1 MIEMLLPQRMRPSHL
16 SSAEILGEPLLD
28 SFAGARRRMARA
40 LWLST
45 PIGFLA
51 LLPSIFSMEVFDRV
65 IYRQGFSTL
74 FALLAGVA
82 VALTVEWYLR
92 RLRSASF
99 REAGAQIDWGLSQTL
114 LSRML
119 AQPLKSLED
128 RPAASWMAL
137 FRDVGTVRTLITG
150 PLMQATFDLP
160 LALFAIVIV
169 GLAALPVLPV
179 VLVMLVVFS
188 ALAWWW
194 ADEVK
199 QGRVLELQQARNLD
213 MFTSEMCRARESVKA
228 LAQQDA
234 VTQQWKNSYE
244 EWLAESY
251 SRGTHLEESREFSHS
266 LLLMSSI
273 AITATGAYAVVNQ
286 WMSVGG
292 LIAANMLAIKAI
304 TPIATLAGA
313 WRQLAQSIEASR
325 RLEQV
330 FRLPV
335 EASGTELDLPRP
347 RGTLVLEDVTFR
359 YEHEAEPVIDKVSL
373 ALAPAQFYVVVGRN
387 GSGKSTLLKLLSG
400 LYRPEEGRVLIDEY
414 DLQQFSRK
422 ETADWIATLAQN
434 VYFLDGTI
442 ADQLKRAAPDAS
454 DEQIIKACR
463 LTGAHMAITRL
474 PKGYSTDLREGGR
487 ALSAGVRR
495 KIALAQVLLRN
506 PAVLILDEPTNDLDH
521 LSELQL
527 VASLRLVAKLRTV
540 IVVTHSPEMV
550 AGADVALALV
560 GDGKIEV
567 MTPAQALTDYFGGRQ
582 RNAVRQPAE
591 AQQAV
596 PAAASTASSLVQVGQ
611 LGANEVV

>member
-1 MIEMLLPQRMRPSHL
+1 MIEMLLPARMRPSQWA
-16 SSAEILGEPLLD
+16 SPDFLGETLLNG
-28 SFAGARRRMARA
+28 FAQVRRRMARA

-51 LLPSIFSMEVFDRV
+51 LLPSVFSMEVFDRV

-82 VALTVEWYLR
+82 FALVIEWYLR

-99 REAGAQIDWGLSQTL
+99 REAGALIDWGLSQTL

-119 AQPLKSLED
+119 SQPLKSLED
-128 RPAASWMAL
+128 RPAAAWMAL
-137 FRDVGTVRTLITG
+137 YRDVGTVRTMMTG
-150 PLMQATFDLP
+150 PLMQSAFDIP
-160 LALFAIVIV
+160 LALFAIIIV
-169 GLAALPVLPV
+169 GIAAMPVLPV

-188 ALAWWW
+188 LLAWWW

-199 QGRVLELQQARNLD
+199 QGKVLELQQARNLD

-228 LAQQDA
+228 LAQHDA
-234 VTQQWKNSYE
+234 VTEQWRTSYE
-244 EWLAESY
+244 EWLAESF
-251 SRGTHLEESREFSHS
+251 SRGTYLEETREFSHS
-266 LLLMSSI
+266 LLIMSSI

-330 FRLPV
+330 FRQPV
-335 EASGTELDLPRP
+335 ESSGSALNLPRP
-347 RGTLVLEDVTFR
+347 RGTLALESVTFR
-359 YEHEAEPVIDKVSL
+359 YDNESDPVLDDVSL
-373 ALAPAQFYVVVGRN
+373 VLAPAQFYAVVGRN
-387 GSGKSTLLKLLSG
+387 GAGKSTLLKLLAG
-400 LYRPEEGRVLIDEY
+400 LYRPDEGRVLIDEY
-414 DLQQFSRK
+414 DLQQFSRE

-442 ADQLKRAAPDAS
+442 ADQLKRAAPGVS
-454 DEQIIKACR
+454 DEQVIKACR
-463 LTGAHMAITRL
+463 LTGAHTAISRL

-487 ALSAGVRR
+487 TLSGGVRR

-506 PAVLILDEPTNDLDH
+506 PSVLTLDEPTNDLDH

-527 VASLRLVAKLRTV
+527 VASLRLVAKMRTV
-540 IVVTHSPEMV
+540 VVVTHSPEMV
-550 AGADVALALV
+550 AGADVALAMG
-560 GDGKIEV
+560 GDGKIQV
-567 MTPAQALTDYFGGRQ
+567 MAPTQALSEFFG
-582 RNAVRQPAE
+582 VRGGVA
-591 AQQAV
+591 
-596 PAAASTASSLVQVGQ
+596 GQ
-611 LGANEVV
+611 LTSQPSVTSVSASPAGQMKSNEVV